1 VRIRVEAFGLNRSEL
16 KLRLGLSVGV
26 SFPRVPGIEAAGS
39 VDAAPAG
46 SGLARG
52 QTVVAM
58 MGDMGRTYDGG
69 YAEYTS
75 VPLSQVIPVDT
86 ELAWEVLGG
95 LPEMVQTAYGSLTIG
110 LDLKPGQ
117 SVLIRGSTSSVGLA
131 AWRGATVLS
140 TTRRADRL
148 ALLKEHGVNHPLLDT
163 GQVAPAVREL
173 YPDGVD
179 AALDL
184 AGTPTLLAAGLF
196 RGLCAVGVS
205 RLSATADRAHD
216 DLDREPEDDEVSDYL
231 PGDHEPRGLGL
242 GRDVAEPD
250 RGEHGD
256 GEVQPVGVGQLPVEV
271 AGRHL
276 GHDDVGAGEQQQ
288 EQRNAGGQG
297 FDGPQARER

>member
-1 VRIRVEAFGLNRSEL
+1 M
-16 KLRLGLSVGV
+16 
-26 SFPRVPGIEAAGS
+26 
-39 VDAAPAG
+39 DAAPAG

-58 MGDMGRTYDGG
+58 MEDMGRTYDGG
-69 YAEYTS
+69 CAEYTS

-110 LDLKPGQ
+110 LDLKPSQ

-173 YPDGVD
+173 YPDGID

-184 AGTPTLLAAGLF
+184 AGTPTL
-196 RGLCAVGVS
+196 
-205 RLSATADRAHD
+205 
-216 DLDREPEDDEVSDYL
+216 
-231 PGDHEPRGLGL
+231 
-242 GRDVAEPD
+242 
-250 RGEHGD
+250 
-256 GEVQPVGVGQLPVEV
+256 
-271 AGRHL
+271 
-276 GHDDVGAGEQQQ
+276 
-288 EQRNAGGQG
+288 
-297 FDGPQARER
+297 

>member
-1 VRIRVEAFGLNRSEL
+1 MRAVRLSAPGSVDNLRLTTLPLTPGRDGWVRIRVEAFGLNRSEL

-26 SFPRVPGIEAAGS
+26 SFPRVPGIEAAGT

-75 VPLSQVIPVDT
+75 VPLSQVIPVNT

-95 LPEMVQTAYGSLTIG
+95 LPEMVQTAYGSLAIG

-117 SVLIRGSTSSVGLA
+117 SVPIRGGTSSVGLAAAALA

-140 TTRRADRL
+140 TTRRAGRL
-148 ALLKEHGVNHPLLDT
+148 AWLKEHGVDHLLLDT

-173 YPDGVD
+173 YPDGID

-184 AGTPTLLAAGLF
+184 AGTPTL
-196 RGLCAVGVS
+196 
-205 RLSATADRAHD
+205 
-216 DLDREPEDDEVSDYL
+216 
-231 PGDHEPRGLGL
+231 
-242 GRDVAEPD
+242 
-250 RGEHGD
+250 
-256 GEVQPVGVGQLPVEV
+256 
-271 AGRHL
+271 
-276 GHDDVGAGEQQQ
+276 
-288 EQRNAGGQG
+288 
-297 FDGPQARER
+297 